1 MSLDIKYIVL
11 VYLIVFF
18 LIISDEFS
26 GRKKDKEEQL
36 VRGDGGGNSGARK
49 IFAVDAAK
57 NILYVIDA
65 ENYRVINTIALNANL
80 PEMTMPAD
88 R

>member
-26 GRKKDKEEQL
+26 GRKKDKEERL
-36 VRGDGGGNSGARK
+36 VSGDGGGNSGAQK
-49 IFAVDAAK
+49 IFAADAAK

-80 PEMTMPAD
+80 SEMAVPAD

>member
-1 MSLDIKYIVL
+1 MSLDIKYILL
-11 VYLIVFF
+11 VYLFVFF

-26 GRKKDKEEQL
+26 GRKKDKEERL
-36 VRGDGGGNSGARK
+36 VGGDDERNPSARK
-49 IFAVDAAK
+49 IFAADAAK

-80 PEMTMPAD
+80 EEMAVPAD